1 MIMLLADTETI
12 RNLIAF
18 PLNGNA
24 QDLLLGAP
32 SQVTEQQLREANI
45 QIREEA

>member
-1 MIMLLADTETI
+1 MVMLLAETETI
-12 RNLIAF
+12 RNVIAF

-32 SQVTEQQLREANI
+32 STVTELQLREANI
-45 QIREEA
+45 QVREEA